1 MATKTEQ
8 TENNNTTIDLPTV
21 TISENNTSS
30 CSTIISKQKGNLS
43 NLITFLIFIFGILL
57 YTLVDSNHISI
68 KFILSAGIF
77 GFSGGITNWLAVK
90 MLFERVPLL
99 YGSGVIPNRFKD
111 IRQAIKKTLMESFF
125 DREYLETYLQE
136 KSSDFLQSINIA
148 TLISDKLK
156 DPSIDSVILNKF
168 MEISRK
174 PEGAFLMM
182 FANMVPGGMEG
193 MLKMIKPLLINLSEE
208 MSQQLMATFS
218 LETKI
223 DIDKIRIEIDN
234 FLTTKVE
241 QITPEML
248 KKIIEDVIREHLGWL
263 IIWGNIFGALLGII
277 SQAVGYGV

>member
-8 TENNNTTIDLPTV
+8 TENNTTIDLPTV

-30 CSTIISKQKGNLS
+30 CSEIVSKQKGNLS
-43 NLITFLIFIFGILL
+43 NLITFLIFIIGILL

-148 TLISDKLK
+148 TLISDKIK

>member
-1 MATKTEQ
+1 MATKTDNSE
-8 TENNNTTIDLPTV
+8 NNTTIDLPTV

-30 CSTIISKQKGNLS
+30 CSQIVSKQKGNLS
-43 NLITFLIFIFGILL
+43 NLITFLIFILGILL
-57 YTLVDSNHISI
+57 YTLVDSNQLAI

-111 IRQAIKKTLMESFF
+111 IRQAIKITLMESFF

-148 TLISDKLK
+148 TLISEKLK
-156 DPSIDSVILNKF
+156 DPEIDTIILNKF
-168 MEISRK
+168 MELSRS

-182 FANMVPGGMEG
+182 FANMVPGGMPA
-193 MLKMIKPLLINLSEE
+193 MIKMIKPLLINLSEE
-208 MSQQLMATFS
+208 MSQQLMTTFS

-223 DIDKIRIEIDN
+223 DIDKIRKEIDN

>member
-8 TENNNTTIDLPTV
+8 SENNITIDLPTV

-57 YTLVDSNHISI
+57 YTLVDSNHTSI

-111 IRQAIKKTLMESFF
+111 IRQAIKTTLMESFF

-156 DPSIDSVILNKF
+156 DPSIDSFILNKF

-208 MSQQLMATFS
+208 MSQQLMTTFS

-223 DIDKIRIEIDN
+223 DIDKIRIEIDK

>member
-1 MATKTEQ
+1 MATKNEQ
-8 TENNNTTIDLPTV
+8 NENDTTINLPTV
-21 TISENNTSS
+21 TISENNSSS
-30 CSTIISKQKGNLS
+30 CSKIISKQKGNLS
-43 NLITFLIFIFGILL
+43 NLTTFVVFIIGLLL
-57 YTLVDSNHISI
+57 YTLVSQNNLFI

-99 YGSGVIPNRFKD
+99 YGSGVIPNRFKE
-111 IRQAIKKTLMESFF
+111 IRQAIKITLMESFF

-148 TLISDKLK
+148 NLISEKLK
-156 DPSIDSVILNKF
+156 DPSIDTIILNKF

-193 MLKMIKPLLINLSEE
+193 MIKMIKPLLINLSEE
-208 MSQQLMATFS
+208 MSQQLMTTFS

-223 DIDKIRIEIDN
+223 DIDKIREEIDN
-234 FLTTKVE
+234 FLSTKVE

-248 KKIIEDVIREHLGWL
+248 KKIIEEVIREHLGWL
-263 IIWGNIFGALLGII
+263 IIWGNVFGALLGII

>member
-8 TENNNTTIDLPTV
+8 SENNITIDLPTV

-57 YTLVDSNHISI
+57 YTLVDSNHTFI

-111 IRQAIKKTLMESFF
+111 IRQAIKTTLMESFF

-156 DPSIDSVILNKF
+156 DPSIDSFILNKF

-208 MSQQLMATFS
+208 MSQQLMTTFS

-223 DIDKIRIEIDN
+223 DIDKIRIEIDK